1 MVGTDALKKTR
12 KDDDRSKKSK
22 EEVKVSPVL
31 SVLREG
37 WYIQHSW
44 LWAASGFFMSP
55 LQAFS
60 VLPISANE
68 THFTGFETKPV
79 AMFGLS
85 EEHQVWFLL
94 TD

>member
-22 EEVKVSPVL
+22 EEVRVSPVL

-37 WYIQHSW
+37 ISRLDTSRTPAFGQPLDSRVIH
-44 LWAASGFFMSP
+44 SGFFYV
-55 LQAFS
+55 AHFS
-60 VLPISANE
+60 
-68 THFTGFETKPV
+68 KPV

-85 EEHQVWFLL
+85 EEHPVWFLL

>member
-22 EEVKVSPVL
+22 EEVKVSSVL

-44 LWAASGFFMSP
+44 LCQSLDFHVTPSGFFCV
-55 LQAFS
+55 AHFS
-60 VLPISANE
+60 
-68 THFTGFETKPV
+68 KPV